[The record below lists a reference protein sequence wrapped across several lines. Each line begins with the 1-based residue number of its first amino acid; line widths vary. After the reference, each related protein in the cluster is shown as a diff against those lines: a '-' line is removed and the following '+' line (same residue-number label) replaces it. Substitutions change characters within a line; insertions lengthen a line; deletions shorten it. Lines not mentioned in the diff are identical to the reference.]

1 MKQKIYLN
9 GNINIFS
16 VFTSNSESGRP
27 GAGSKLFNLKDY
39 FKSVKYTQFMIF
51 SPIFMKILSNYQKS
65 LFTDTCNML
74 YVSKQHLLLK
84 FNYFIFYPHA
94 YLLLSW
100 AQFYRYLFIFVYGSA
115 ECATTLPKCTKV
127 KLLILNNFDQP
138 INIVSG

>member
-27 GAGSKLFNLKDY
+27 GAGSKLSNLKDY

-84 FNYFIFYPHA
+84 FNNFIFYRKNMIF
-94 YLLLSW
+94 LF
-100 AQFYRYLFIFVYGSA
+100 QYLFFSGLYFESEVLKKMY
-115 ECATTLPKCTKV
+115 
-127 KLLILNNFDQP
+127 ILNPRILEEIMYFEH
-138 INIVSG
+138 